1 MQHLPCSATPP
12 PFTTAPPDGRCD
24 AAGELRWHVQLQ
36 DTVLFPGGGGQP
48 CDLGYILPLTQTS
61 FATTATTATTTTTSG
76 TDSTLSAN
84 DSCTVVGDSYPGNS
98 GSTHVLFE
106 DATTL
111 DPQQVGSTGAGGRV
125 RVLSLHTAPDGTAVH
140 EVDAHLPPG
149 SLVRVEL
156 NWARRLDHMQ
166 QHTGQHL
173 LSAVLEQLFTAP
185 TTSWAMSALDG
196 PNGKGGG
203 EGQGAAAVNVTVR
216 PPPGVDVTGR
226 EALGALEAEANRV
239 VAQGRAVGVRVVQD
253 IAQLPRLRGDLP
265 DDSKLQVG
273 GWRRGR
279 GAGGGGRG
287 RGRGRGGTLGWS
299 VPVARRHSHD
309 ALRIVRGW

>member
-1 MQHLPCSATPP
+1 MQHLPCSVTPP
-12 PFTTAPPDGRCD
+12 PFTTAPPNGRCD

-48 CDLGYILPLTQTS
+48 CDLGYILPLTQAS

-76 TDSTLSAN
+76 TDSSLSDN
-84 DSCTVVGDSYPGNS
+84 DSCTVVGDSYTSNS
-98 GSTHVLFE
+98 SSTHGVSG

-111 DPQQVGSTGAGGRV
+111 DPQQVGSSGAGGRV
-125 RVLSLHTAPDGTAVH
+125 RVLSLDTAPDGTAVH
-140 EVDAHLPPG
+140 EVDAPLPPG

-156 NWARRLDHMQ
+156 DWARRLDHMQ

-173 LSAVLEQLFTAP
+173 LSAVLEQLFVAP

-196 PNGKGGG
+196 PDG
-203 EGQGAAAVNVTVR
+203 EGPGAAAVSVTVR

-226 EALGALEAEANRV
+226 EALGALEVEANRV
-239 VAQGRAVGVRVVQD
+239 VGQGRPVGVRVVQD
-253 IAQLPRLRGDLP
+253 VAQLPRLRGDLP

-273 GWRRGR
+273 GWR
-279 GAGGGGRG
+279 
-287 RGRGRGGTLGWS
+287 
-299 VPVARRHSHD
+299 
-309 ALRIVRGW
+309 